1 MARNNIIK
9 IGNKFIGPNQ
19 PVFII
24 AEAGVN
30 HNHQLDLALKLVDA
44 AADAGT
50 DAIKFQTFRAEQVVT
65 EAGVMAEYQKK
76 NIGKT
81 ESQLDMLRKL
91 EFSESWYPKVIAH
104 CKKRGIIFLS
114 TPHGSF
120 DSIDL
125 LQKLGVPAFK
135 FGSGD
140 LTTLPILEYAA
151 KFNKPIILGTGMAT
165 MAEVKEATNVMKKA
179 GNSKIIMLH
188 CTTNYPC
195 PPEEVN
201 LRTMQT
207 MMNKLEVLI
216 GYSDHT
222 IGSQV
227 SVMAVTLGACVIEK
241 HLTLDNNMPGP
252 DHKASADPTV
262 FKKMVDEIRKVEVIL
277 GSSVKKPLPGEVKLQ
292 SIVRR
297 SIVAVKDI
305 KTGEKFSRNNIDLK
319 RPGTGLASRY
329 FSKVIGKKAKTNI
342 KKDSLLTRELA
353 GL

>member
-1 MARNNIIK
+1 MEKTIK
-9 IGNKFIGPNQ
+9 IGNKVIGLNK

-30 HNHQLDLALKLVDA
+30 HNHRLDLALKLVDA
-44 AADAGT
+44 AANAGADAV
-50 DAIKFQTFRAEQVVT
+50 KFQTFKAEQVVT
-65 EAGVMAEYQKK
+65 EAGIMADYQKK
-76 NIGKT
+76 NISKIEG
-81 ESQLDMLRKL
+81 QLDMLRKL

-125 LQKLGVPAFK
+125 LQRLEVPAFK

-151 KFNKPIILGTGMAT
+151 KYKKPMILGTGMAT
-165 MAEVKEATNVMKKA
+165 MLEVKEAIKAIKKA
-179 GNSKIIMLH
+179 GNSQIVMLH
-188 CTTNYPC
+188 CTMNYPT

-201 LRTMQT
+201 LRAAQT
-207 MMNKLEVLI
+207 MMKELDVLV

-227 SVMAVTLGACVIEK
+227 PVMAVTLGACVIEK
-241 HLTLDNNMPGP
+241 HLTLDNEMPGP
-252 DHKASADPTV
+252 DHKASANPDV
-262 FKKMVDEIRKVEVIL
+262 FKKIVEEIRRVETIM

-297 SIVAVKDI
+297 SIVAVRNI
-305 KTGEKFSRNNIDLK
+305 KKGDKFSRQNTDLK
-319 RPGTGLASRY
+319 RPGIGLAPKY
-329 FSKVIGKKAKTNI
+329 FPKLIGKKSKNDI
-342 KKDSLLTRELA
+342 KKDFLLTKKLV

>member
-1 MARNNIIK
+1 MMKINNIK
-9 IGNKFIGPNQ
+9 IGSKSIGPNQ

-30 HNHQLDLALKLVDA
+30 HNHRLDLALKLVDA
-44 AADAGT
+44 ATDAGADAV
-50 DAIKFQTFRAEQVVT
+50 KFQTFKADQVVT
-65 EAGVMAEYQKK
+65 EVGVMADYQKK

-140 LTTLPILEYAA
+140 LTTLPILEYTA

-165 MAEVKEATNVMKKA
+165 MAEVKESIKVIKKA
-179 GNSKIIMLH
+179 GNSQIVMLH
-188 CTTNYPC
+188 CTTNYPT
-195 PPEEVN
+195 PLEQVN
-201 LRTMQT
+201 LRAMETMI
-207 MMNKLEVLI
+207 KELDVLV

-227 SVMAVTLGACVIEK
+227 PVMAVALGACVIEK
-241 HLTLDNNMPGP
+241 HLTLDNKMPGP
-252 DHKASADPTV
+252 DHKASANPEV
-262 FKKMVDEIRKVEVIL
+262 FKKMVDEIRLVEKIM
-277 GSSVKKPLPGEVKLQ
+277 GSSVKKPLPEEVTLQ
-292 SIVRR
+292 AIVRR
-297 SIVAVKDI
+297 SVVVTKNIEK
-305 KTGEKFSRNNIDLK
+305 GERFSRKNIDLK
-319 RPGTGLASRY
+319 RPGTGLPARY
-329 FSKVIGKKAKTNI
+329 FAKVLGKKAKNNI
-342 KKDSLLTRELA
+342 KKDTLLTRKLA